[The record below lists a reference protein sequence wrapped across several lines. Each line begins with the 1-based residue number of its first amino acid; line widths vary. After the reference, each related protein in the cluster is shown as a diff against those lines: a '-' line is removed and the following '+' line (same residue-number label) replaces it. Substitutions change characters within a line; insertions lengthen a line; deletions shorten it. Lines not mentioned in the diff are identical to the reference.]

1 MILADLTSDKV
12 AAKPMVSKKF
22 LVIVLSLA
30 VVAFSAVLGSI
41 FLQES
46 LEQSAASKKATPTGS
61 ATGPR
66 PSMPG
71 LGGASSAPAN
81 EPGEDESPS
90 EEKPSEEKPSEQ
102 KPEGEAEEGKD
113 GGKS

>member
-1 MILADLTSDKV
+1 MADLTSDKV
-12 AAKPMVSKKF
+12 AAKPMISKKF
-22 LVIVLSLA
+22 LVIVLALA

-46 LEQSAASKKATPTGS
+46 LEQSAASRKATPTGS

-66 PSMPG
+66 PGMPG

-90 EEKPSEEKPSEQ
+90 EEKPSEQ